1 MNEQRKRVR
10 AAEHKHRNE
19 RRRERVYVNEVCS
32 REQARCMLG
41 CDHGGVRTGRRL
53 ESSREPQ
60 ISVDLLEVSTRHGW
74 PAVRRVCCFGRSF
87 KRPTSVWPPPSSS
100 AALAG
105 VCLCVYEIT
114 VEIPQVL
121 LIREL
126 CKEG

>member
-1 MNEQRKRVR
+1 
-10 AAEHKHRNE
+10 
-19 RRRERVYVNEVCS
+19 
-32 REQARCMLG
+32 MLG

-74 PAVRRVCCFGRSF
+74 PAVRRVCWFGRSF

-105 VCLCVYEIT
+105 VCVIT

-126 CKEG
+126 WKAEDLLATLYHTEEPNQPGHPGRW